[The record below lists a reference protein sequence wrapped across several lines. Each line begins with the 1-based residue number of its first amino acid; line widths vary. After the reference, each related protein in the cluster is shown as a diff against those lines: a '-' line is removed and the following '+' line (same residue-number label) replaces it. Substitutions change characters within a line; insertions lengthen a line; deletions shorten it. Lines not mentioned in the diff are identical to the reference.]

1 MIERELKQLISSQD
15 YIALLSFLSLFPS
28 ESIEQLNH
36 YYDTENGYYNSIHTT
51 VRIREKNGR
60 LKGTVKSHV
69 ICNKSIER
77 DFKVSSLP
85 ERFFIDERNVFYKG
99 KLHTERKI
107 YRLGNGLILFLDK
120 NSYLDTVD
128 YEIEIEYPEDLEEI
142 AKTMMLAMRKIIDTQ
157 CSNESLSKSERFY
170 KRKEQ
175 IENERTRAVYKRSR
189 KS

>member
-15 YIALLSFLSLFPS
+15 YIALLSFLSSFPS

-85 ERFFIDERNVFYKG
+85 ERFVIDERNVFYKG

-142 AKTMMLAMRKIIDTQ
+142 AKTMNTQ